1 MFVFIEKVFHIG
13 SLFLSSLVSATP
25 LSCISVNNRACKES
39 PKLLMLTSVS
49 LHFIL
54 LVLKHVNVVAV
65 VVISMIHMQKY
76 VLLML

>member
-1 MFVFIEKVFHIG
+1 MFVFIKKVFHIG
-13 SLFLSSLVSATP
+13 SLFLSNLINATP
-25 LSCISVNNRACKES
+25 LSCVSMNNRACKEGQ
-39 PKLLMLTSVS
+39 KLLMLTAVS
-49 LHFIL
+49 LYFIL